1 MTNLTQSQPNPNMT
15 FHRIF
20 DIGPRIQ
27 SLAFTSDEVKAYVL
41 HFIAKIKTKIGSNC
55 QLSAFPQRVFTQS
68 SWKVHAKGDK
78 GEVHLLFN
86 ISGRFQLPAFS
97 TENWPA
103 RLNVE
108 LTDHVDAYWL
118 IQYLLWK
125 LAAIWES
132 PADLSP
138 VFGDKTVGNE

>member
-1 MTNLTQSQPNPNMT
+1 MPILTQSQPNPNMT

-78 GEVHLLFN
+78 GEVHLPVV
-86 ISGRFQLPAFS
+86 SS
-97 TENWPA
+97 ENWPA

>member
-86 ISGRFQLPAFS
+86 ISGRFQLPVFS
-97 TENWPA
+97 SENWPA

-132 PADLSP
+132 PAD
-138 VFGDKTVGNE
+138 